1 MFIFAPYREKERQ
14 ILKKLNKKTRV
25 MVAHPQNINQMVM
38 TNIPTFSYDPV
49 WFSILGS
56 SSSSEPMETSGPS
69 TVLPKLPDPVLTSAE
84 LSIEK
89 RPKLSASSKNKSS
102 KSSSGSGKS
111 KGSPTKKT
119 PQDKL
124 EKRDA
129 YRSLFTSTAPAR
141 SKEHT
146 SHWVTFFPYH

>member
-1 MFIFAPYREKERQ
+1 MVLFI
-14 ILKKLNKKTRV
+14 
-25 MVAHPQNINQMVM
+25 
-38 TNIPTFSYDPV
+38 
-49 WFSILGS
+49 GS

-69 TVLPKLPDPVLTSAE
+69 TVLPKLPDPVLASAE

-102 KSSSGSGKS
+102 SKSSSDKS
-111 KGSPTKKT
+111 KSSSTKKT
-119 PQDKL
+119 PKDKL